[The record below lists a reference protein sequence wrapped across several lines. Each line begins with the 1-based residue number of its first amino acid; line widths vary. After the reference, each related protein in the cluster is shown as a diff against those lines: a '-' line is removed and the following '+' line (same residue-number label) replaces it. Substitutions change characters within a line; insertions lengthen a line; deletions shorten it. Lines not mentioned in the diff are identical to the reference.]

1 MDDPLK
7 PKPVPLAAETVL
19 WFEFL
24 LDPHK
29 ITQHLQ
35 RPHPEPSAMELI
47 MQFISMTPDTALA
60 SVVTPGS
67 DLQNLNQSSPNSGP
81 IPGVVGGAPAPTTPT
96 APGGVGMPHSPQ
108 RPAEMGLQ
116 LTRKQLALKILELK
130 VATWLKWDLDA
141 LEKNLPVIMQL
152 ALLRDLCT
160 ISYGCP
166 LSIPLPND
174 FDVKI
179 SAAGNERAARFALT
193 IYHRLLLRMQLI
205 KEQALKTPRPQNTMY
220 QTVDQLQQFLD
231 APTQP
236 SIEYLQQLCSS
247 TKPFYVFHYDSFVTL
262 QCDDLGTGQNY
273 DLMHLITPQELRAQ
287 LHYELAQYYLYTKQY
302 VLAREAAAACNT
314 NLQAIPS
321 QTTLYFCHIR
331 PVELEGLLQACG
343 ISAQEQTLLE
353 KFQQSLLNNYTDIVS
368 ILRLDNRTREIPLI
382 SRRQLELDI
391 EGCISTGI
399 LKETVQLQ
407 MQVAA
412 LNVVRNIF
420 EWGSIFGSV
429 EYFEKYRELDC
440 LPPLV
445 EALQEMLPHCTFKE
459 QAALKHFL
467 IDCLLHQGGQSRQL
481 LQTVRGFGL
490 FSADELQDI
499 DEQMLQATPPVPTN
513 SLASLSDW
521 MCHSKMS
528 RVDVGALERQLISC
542 TNANTVRIL
551 LVKLCATAPGKP
563 LWAINPSWDVP
574 QPLKTLIMA
583 MPVSFLQDFSY
594 VLLGKARELAT
605 RGNYIDAVSMLSV
618 LKSENQRQ
626 EMAANVQLMCKL
638 LTWEILHIQITQC
651 LEEWHQK
658 PLDLQS
664 LGGRCK
670 QCLGALQAGD
680 SIVPRPDIL
689 ESCAIMLLNLTEFPP
704 LLYLDKRAGPLELPL
719 AFAATFIEMEKMKG
733 PKKVCRDAWELMLSM
748 FLNVPKRGS
757 SGVGG
762 ISSLQAFLQRI
773 RHQSVFGLAI
783 SMIGKVH
790 NILKDDPNHDLSCE
804 YMQLWPTSVNNPIS
818 YSLRSVCETLQWL
831 LSEALSYYPQTI
843 SWLKMKGDLD
853 LAIGNNES
861 AMRCYVNAL
870 VTGTDYCTMPLQRNV
885 ADDYVIR
892 KMIRCAANLGCH
904 MQATVLCQFLD
915 EIDYG
920 IVFKNLSEKS
930 SNFTD
935 AMDAYYSCI
944 WDTTL
949 LEFIVNLHAKR
960 GEHSRKLE
968 AISMMGTLELNA
980 NNNEEI
986 KRECAM
992 VRKSRFLRALAKQY
1006 LL

>member
-1 MDDPLK
+1 MDPLK

-35 RPHPEPSAMELI
+35 RPQPEPSAVELI
-47 MQFISMTPDTALA
+47 MQFISMTPDTATP

-67 DLQNLNQSSPNSGP
+67 DLQSLSGPGTGP
-81 IPGVVGGAPAPTTPT
+81 IPGVVGGANATSPAASAALNVPPIT
-96 APGGVGMPHSPQ
+96 Q
-108 RPAEMGLQ
+108 RQGENGLQ

-130 VATWLKWDLDA
+130 VATWLRWDLDA
-141 LEKNLPVIMQL
+141 LEKSLPVLMQL

-160 ISYGCP
+160 ISYGRS
-166 LSIPLPND
+166 LSIPLPSE
-174 FDVKI
+174 FDMKT
-179 SAAGNERAARFALT
+179 SASGNERAARFALT
-193 IYHRLLLRMQLI
+193 IYHRMLLRMQLI
-205 KEQALKTPRPQNTMY
+205 KEQALKTPRPPNMY

-231 APTQP
+231 SPTQP
-236 SIEYLQQLCSS
+236 SIEYLQQLCSAG
-247 TKPFYVFHYDSFVTL
+247 KPFYVFHYDSFVTL

-287 LHYELAQYYLYTKQY
+287 LHYELAQYYLFTKQY

-321 QTTLYFCHIR
+321 QTTLYFCHIK

-343 ISAQEQTLLE
+343 ISAQQQTLLE
-353 KFQQSLLNNYTDIVS
+353 RFQQSLLSNYADIVP
-368 ILRLDNRTREIPLI
+368 ILKMDNKIREIPLV

-391 EGCISTGI
+391 EGSISSGI
-399 LKETVQLQ
+399 LKEPAHLQL
-407 MQVAA
+407 QVAA

-445 EALQEMLPHCTFKE
+445 EGLQEVLPHCSLKE
-459 QAALKHFL
+459 QVALKHFL

-481 LQTVRGFGL
+481 LQTVRGIGL
-490 FSADELQDI
+490 FSPEELQDL
-499 DEQMLQATPPVPTN
+499 DEQMLQAAPPVPTN

-521 MCHSKMS
+521 MCHSKMT
-528 RVDVGALERQLISC
+528 RVDVAALEQQLISC

-551 LVKLCATAPGKP
+551 LVKLCGTAPGRP

-574 QPLKTLIMA
+574 QPIKNLIMG

-594 VLLGKARELAT
+594 VLLGKARELAM
-605 RGNYIDAVSMLSV
+605 RGNYIDAVAMLSV
-618 LKSENQRQ
+618 LKSETQRQ
-626 EMAANVQLMCKL
+626 EMGANVQLMCKL
-638 LTWEILHIQITQC
+638 LTWEILYIQVTQT

-658 PLDLQS
+658 PLDLQA

-670 QCLGALQAGD
+670 QCLSD
-680 SIVPRPDIL
+680 SIIPRPDIL
-689 ESCAIMLLNLTEFPP
+689 ESCAIMLLNLTEFTP
-704 LLYLDKRAGPLELPL
+704 LIYLDKRSGALELPV

-733 PKKVCRDAWELMLSM
+733 PKKVCRDAWDLMLSM
-748 FLNVPKRGS
+748 FLSVPKRAS
-757 SGVGG
+757 SGVAGT
-762 ISSLQAFLQRI
+762 SSLQAFLQRI
-773 RHQSVFGLAI
+773 RHQSVFGLSI
-783 SMIGKVH
+783 SMIGKIH

-804 YMQLWPTSVNNPIS
+804 YMQLWPTSINNPIS

-831 LSEALSYYPQTI
+831 LSEALTHYPQTI

-853 LAIGNNES
+853 LATGNNES

-986 KRECAM
+986 KRESAM